1 MKNSFLIACLI
12 LLCAAQLPSM
22 AAPTLSNQAEVA
34 LMTCAPGEDL
44 YAAFG
49 HSAIRVH
56 DPVNGID
63 DVYNYGTFDFDA
75 PGFYLKFMRGQ
86 LNYKMDKDDFR
97 RFRYVYNVR
106 NRGVIQQTL
115 ALDSTAKQSLYDKL
129 EVNYLPENR
138 YYLYD
143 FFFDNCSSRIRD
155 IFVEVLGD
163 SLVFESS
170 FIEKQKTF
178 RQLLDQNL
186 TSKEWSDFGIDL
198 VLGADVDQIAEPI
211 NYMFLPEYLESAFD
225 DAFVIKNGEEI
236 PFVKEK
242 IKIVDK
248 PPLSSDYPLW
258 KQPIFT
264 FSLLFLL
271 ILFWS
276 FRSPPN
282 LDSLYLDKVLFFIIG
297 LVGLILLL
305 MWIATEHSTTD
316 NNFNLLWANPL
327 HLITFVLLFKVTKVS
342 RLYLY
347 FLFFAVTNAA
357 CMLMWSFL
365 PQTLH
370 IAFIPIILT
379 IILRCGVLYYYLRK
393 SEQSQDLEANSQTDS
408 LEERLAAEF

>member
-1 MKNSFLIACLI
+1 
-12 LLCAAQLPSM
+12 
-22 AAPTLSNQAEVA
+22 
-34 LMTCAPGEDL
+34 
-44 YAAFG
+44 
-49 HSAIRVH
+49 
-56 DPVNGID
+56 
-63 DVYNYGTFDFDA
+63 
-75 PGFYLKFMRGQ
+75 
-86 LNYKMDKDDFR
+86 
-97 RFRYVYNVR
+97 
-106 NRGVIQQTL
+106 
-115 ALDSTAKQSLYDKL
+115 
-129 EVNYLPENR
+129 NYLPEHR

-155 IFVEVLGD
+155 IFVGVLGD
-163 SLVFESS
+163 SLVFESG

-225 DAFVIKNGEEI
+225 DAFVIKNGEKI
-236 PFVKEK
+236 PFVKQK
-242 IKIVDK
+242 IKVVDK
-248 PPLSSDYPLW
+248 PPIPSDYPLW

-264 FSLLFLL
+264 FSVLFLL

-276 FRSPPN
+276 FYRPPN
-282 LDSLYLDKVLFFIIG
+282 LNKLYLDKIIFFITG
-297 LVGLILLL
+297 LLGLILLL
-305 MWIATEHSTTD
+305 MWVATEHSTTD

-327 HLITFVLLFKVTKVS
+327 HLITFVLLFKATKIN
-342 RLYLY
+342 RLHLY

-379 IILRCGVLYYYLRK
+379 VILRCGVLYYHLGK
-393 SEQSQDLEANSQTDS
+393 LGESQNLDANSENDS
-408 LEERLAAEF
+408 LEERLATSI